1 MTQPVA
7 GPSDHSAEETSSV
20 PSQRPAANAPQSK
33 TRVKLGSNAVA
44 GVIAGFISSVT
55 THPLDVVKTRFQV
68 QDGRMS
74 HVPLYRGTSHALVT
88 IARTEGI
95 RSLYAGLTPNLLG
108 STVSWGCYFYGY
120 NYLRGLARKDPSNLD
135 SRGQLGPG
143 TNMACATCAGVFTCI
158 VTNPI
163 WLVKTRLQ
171 LQHGSGRKLNGMF
184 DALRSVVRDEG
195 VMGLY
200 KGLFP
205 SLLLVS
211 HGALQFMCYEEI
223 KKGFQRYANGG
234 AEHLTTWQTFFTGAT
249 AKVFASVVTYPSQV
263 VRARLQQVDPNVVR
277 SQQGQP
283 AIQGE
288 RYYRGTAD
296 VVVKVLKHEGV
307 GGFYKGIIP
316 NLLRVVPSAAITF
329 VVYEKVAKLLGAK
342 T

>member
-1 MTQPVA
+1 MSQPVA
-7 GPSDHSAEETSSV
+7 QPSEHSSEISSM
-20 PSQRPAANAPQSK
+20 PSQRPGSAGAAQSK

-44 GVIAGFISSVT
+44 GVFAGFISCVT

-68 QDGRMS
+68 QDGRLS
-74 HVPLYRGTSHALVT
+74 HVPLYRGTTHALVT
-88 IARTEGI
+88 IAKTEGLA
-95 RSLYAGLTPNLLG
+95 SLYAGLTPNLLG

-120 NYLRGLARKDPSNLD
+120 NYLKGLARANSSNLD

-143 TNMACATCAGVFTCI
+143 MNMACATCAGLSTCI
-158 VTNPI
+158 ATNPI

-171 LQHGSGRKLNGMF
+171 LQHGSGRKLNGMV
-184 DALRSVVRDEG
+184 DALKTVVKEEG
-195 VMGLY
+195 FLGLY

-211 HGALQFMCYEEI
+211 HGALQFMCYEEM
-223 KKGFQRYANGG
+223 KKGFQRYVNGG

-277 SQQGQP
+277 CQQGQVM
-283 AIQGE
+283 QGE
-288 RYYRGTAD
+288 RYYRGTTD

-307 GGFYKGIIP
+307 HGFYKGIVP

-329 VVYEKVAKLLGAK
+329 VVYEKVAKFLGAK